1 MGTEKNRL
9 QFLKKDSVQGFTE
22 YIGLIPVSLAPGE
35 FTTQIKLREHHIQQD
50 GFVHAGVI
58 ATMADHTAGYAAYSL
73 VPESHRI
80 LTIEY
85 KINYLQPAK
94 GELLECNARVLRP
107 GKQILI
113 TEAEVYSVD
122 GEVKTLVAKA
132 MHTMAS
138 VPKDK
143 VARREA
149 KRLGHC
155 ETERSE
161 GVAISPSVTRPTRG
175 QLKMQ

>member
-1 MGTEKNRL
+1 MGADKERL

-22 YIGLIPVSLAPGE
+22 YIGLTAVSLKPGE
-35 FTTQIKLREHHIQQD
+35 FTTRIKLDEHHVQQD

-94 GELLECNARVLRP
+94 GNSLECKARVLRP

-113 TEAEVYSVD
+113 TEAEVYSVQ
-122 GEVKTLVAKA
+122 GKAKTLVAKA

-143 VARREA
+143 VAQR
-149 KRLGHC
+149 K
-155 ETERSE
+155 
-161 GVAISPSVTRPTRG
+161 PTR
-175 QLKMQ
+175 

>member
-1 MGTEKNRL
+1 MGADKERL

-22 YIGLIPVSLAPGE
+22 YIGLIPVSLKPGE
-35 FTTQIKLREHHIQQD
+35 FTTRIKLDEHHIQQD

-94 GELLECNARVLRP
+94 GNSLECKARVLRP

-113 TEAEVYSVD
+113 TEAEVYSVQ
-122 GEVKTLVAKA
+122 GKAKTLVAKA

-138 VPKDK
+138 VPRDRVTHRK
-143 VARREA
+143 
-149 KRLGHC
+149 
-155 ETERSE
+155 
-161 GVAISPSVTRPTRG
+161 PTRPG
-175 QLKMQ
+175 HS